1 MIAVYNPDKNMFLSP
16 MADGPLKFVGS
27 LAENNMAVENISKF
41 GRDFSVVRVPYSL
54 KLLIQELQCANVVM
68 RIITEDNIEQ
78 IENMTFSKNINI
90 LLGEKEV
97 DMNKYIE
104 KMNKQGK
111 KTGVRKDIMDD
122 GPITPSSPL
131 EPPPNIQVS
140 PEYALE
146 PSPYFPASLW
156 YREKSPQYVPVSP
169 TYEPTTPPY
178 APPSPRYAPTTPP
191 YGPPSPR
198 YEPTTPPYAPDSPMN
213 IEEFQGSLSSHEITG
228 GRSRDYEIGDLVC
241 KNGKYGE
248 VFCVTKKGDEFLT
261 IEKQTGNMPTLDD
274 LQVVDRS
281 EISRYYPQQRQPPM
295 MQQMY
300 QPMDPMQQMPF
311 IPQIPSEQKSTP
323 DVNITL
329 VTGNNNK
336 VTGGEQTKKAEDI
349 MKEPIIGGATET
361 KVEAAEPAKE
371 ESSSGVFDFAKSFF
385 IKKTG

>member
-1 MIAVYNPDKNMFLSP
+1 M
-16 MADGPLKFVGS
+16 
-27 LAENNMAVENISKF
+27 
-41 GRDFSVVRVPYSL
+41 
-54 KLLIQELQCANVVM
+54 
-68 RIITEDNIEQ
+68 
-78 IENMTFSKNINI
+78 
-90 LLGEKEV
+90 
-97 DMNKYIE
+97 
-104 KMNKQGK
+104 
-111 KTGVRKDIMDD
+111 
-122 GPITPSSPL
+122 
-131 EPPPNIQVS
+131 S
-140 PEYALE
+140 PEYARE
-146 PSPYFPASLW
+146 SSPDIPASLL
-156 YREKSPQYVPVSP
+156 YIEKSPQYVPVSP

-178 APPSPRYAPTTPP
+178 TPTTPPYAPTTPP
-191 YGPPSPR
+191 Y
-198 YEPTTPPYAPDSPMN
+198 TPDSPMN
-213 IEEFQGSLSSHEITG
+213 IEEFQGSLSSQEITG

-281 EISRYYPQQRQPPM
+281 EISRYYPQQIQQPTMQPM

-349 MKEPIIGGATET
+349 MKEPIIGGSTEN
-361 KVEAAEPAKE
+361 KVEATEPAKE